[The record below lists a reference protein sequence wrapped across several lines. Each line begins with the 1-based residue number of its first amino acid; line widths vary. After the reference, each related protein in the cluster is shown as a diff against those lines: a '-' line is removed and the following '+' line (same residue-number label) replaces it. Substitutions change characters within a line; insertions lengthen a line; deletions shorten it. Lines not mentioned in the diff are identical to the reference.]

1 MYFVHGKRHL
11 MQKILVPTD
20 FSPIADNALNYAIE
34 IAAKFKSEILL
45 YHCYSFHRKIDRDW
59 NFPDDEQP
67 YVKNI
72 ERKMNFT
79 KGKFSAKVKEKGVVL
94 RTGIEEENVTSLFT
108 WMVDKY
114 DISLIVM
121 GSKGATGLEKMV
133 LGSVAAS
140 ALENARVP
148 LLVVPPNYPFL
159 PLNQIILATDL
170 NKISESV
177 LDALRSLALTF
188 SAKVTFLNVDTDSK
202 IELPKINDL
211 DLKDVETDFLEVP
224 MSVSV
229 NQSINTFISQNKCDL
244 LCMIRRKRGYFQR
257 IFKTSISKAQLY
269 DSAVPLLVFPED

>member
-1 MYFVHGKRHL
+1 

-133 LGSVAAS
+133 FGSVAAS

-177 LDALRSLALTF
+177 LDTLRSLALTF

-257 IFKTSISKAQLY
+257 IFKTSISKTQLY